1 MSVITSIN
9 TAIIIVTMVNRS
21 ATPIN
26 ITVILNIKI
35 SKSKENILNEQTHVS
50 KRGKQTEFLKKDQDQ
65 STYAISKTNKQTNPE
80 KSTQNIHMG
89 KKRGGGGKV

>member
-1 MSVITSIN
+1 MSVIRMMSVITSIN

-50 KRGKQTEFLKKDQDQ
+50 KRGKQTEF
-65 STYAISKTNKQTNPE
+65 
-80 KSTQNIHMG
+80 
-89 KKRGGGGKV
+89 